1 MANVSRPRGMR
12 PVGDLTGAAW
22 NGKANVYR
30 VNANATD
37 AIGIGS
43 VVMLSGAA
51 DDGGEGLPCAVK
63 FVGELDDGGAGGTS
77 GSVPLGVVVGVQ
89 MSTAVGASLDLPQYR
104 AGSTSRLLL
113 VCDDPNALFEIQE
126 DANGGQ
132 YTAANVGLHAALTA
146 DTPSAT
152 TGFSNQEIDTSTAGA
167 NASFPVKVISFA
179 RRIDNEVST
188 SYAKLI
194 VKFNKHAYATARS
207 AALGGGI

>member
-1 MANVSRPRGMR
+1 MR

-43 VVMLSGAA
+43 VVMLTGAA
-51 DDGGEGLPCAVK
+51 DDGLEGLPCVAK
-63 FVGELDDGGAGGTS
+63 FVGELDDSGAGGTA
-77 GSVPLGVVVGVQ
+77 GSVPVGVVVGFQ
-89 MSTAVGASLDLPQYR
+89 LSTTVGASLDLPQYR
-104 AGSTSRLLL
+104 AGSTSRLVL
-113 VCDDPNALFEIQE
+113 VCDDPTALFEIQE
-126 DANGGQ
+126 DSTGGA

-152 TGFSNQEIDTSTAGA
+152 TGYSNQELDTSTAAAG
-167 NASFPVKVISFA
+167 ASFPIKVISFA
-179 RRIDNEVST
+179 RRIDNEISV

-194 VKFNKHAYATARS
+194 VKFNKHAYSPVRS